1 MRLVFF
7 LQADGRRDSL
17 NSSTDDSCPEDIDN
31 SDDSAHSPSEQAP
44 SSEDLARTFNKSDG
58 IVLQFAPDCNT
69 AKQKE
74 NEKCTPLPVEW
85 NTANPLHRQATR
97 SLSAVRRKEAKSSSI
112 DGGQGSAM
120 EDVLQALKMENES
133 VTNLCKSSPSGEVEW
148 STAAEVGSKSTLTER
163 NAPFG
168 DQNEAKESSQLTPPR
183 MKKPLLPSLPF
194 KPVLVSRYRSGDP
207 PAMSHPAI
215 CPPAMT
221 QQAGRAEGNGRNT
234 ILHQDHQPSSECS
247 STGHTTLSLASQT
260 ARDKLDRNNG
270 APSQCL
276 EGSPLDVVGG
286 EGGREATTEHTV
298 KIITE
303 KVRQMDARYVSQCWR
318 DCCIRST

>member
-7 LQADGRRDSL
+7 LQADEQRDSL

-44 SSEDLARTFNKSDG
+44 SSEDLDRTFNKSDG
-58 IVLQFAPDCNT
+58 IVLQFAPDCST

-97 SLSAVRRKEAKSSSI
+97 SLSAVRRKEAKSSNVG
-112 DGGQGSAM
+112 GGQGSAM

-148 STAAEVGSKSTLTER
+148 STAAEVGSKSTLSER

-168 DQNEAKESSQLTPPR
+168 DQNEAKESLQFTPPR
-183 MKKPLLPSLPF
+183 MKRPLLPSLPF
-194 KPVLVSRYRSGDP
+194 KPVLVSRYRSGDL

-221 QQAGRAEGNGRNT
+221 QQAGIAEGSGRNT
-234 ILHQDHQPSSECS
+234 VHQDRQPSSECS
-247 STGHTTLSLASQT
+247 STGHTTLSLASQTELGPT

-276 EGSPLDVVGG
+276 EGSPLEVVGG
-286 EGGREATTEHTV
+286 EGGREAITEHTV

-303 KVRQMDARYVSQCWR
+303 KVRQMDARYVS
-318 DCCIRST
+318 